1 MDTFDGNKGMN
12 LHSEEFFYYQFEDC
26 HTCYRCRKNWHC
38 MAFNVSDYLPC
49 QLRKK
54 IKKSVRLQTSV
65 CWYLFTQIPIVK
77 DSLVLTK
84 TKLNLSHIFPQKPQ
98 GI

>member
-1 MDTFDGNKGMN
+1 
-12 LHSEEFFYYQFEDC
+12 
-26 HTCYRCRKNWHC
+26 

-49 QLRKK
+49 QWRKK

-84 TKLNLSHIFPQKPQ
+84 TKLNLSHIIPQKGNLISRRMMLSATDTTCFATQQKNNLQMCKSATPQ
-98 GI
+98 HLT